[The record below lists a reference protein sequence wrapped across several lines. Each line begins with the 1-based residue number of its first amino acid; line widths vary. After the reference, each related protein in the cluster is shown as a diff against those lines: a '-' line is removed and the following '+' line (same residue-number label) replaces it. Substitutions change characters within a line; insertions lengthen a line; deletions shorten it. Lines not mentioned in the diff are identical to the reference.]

1 MTHPSLNGHTAYIF
15 PQVQRVANRFG
26 GTAALSVALK
36 RVKRYHPH
44 ASVTSMSIGRWNLG
58 FEYPGGMS
66 GLIPPWNFP
75 AILHAARLHGI
86 VITANDLFGGRP
98 IPALVSSDRRG
109 RPVGRRNAQPVIRR
123 KKLGRPKKKTGKAKK
138 ERNI

>member
-1 MTHPSLNGHTAYIF
+1 MLKRQTHGHTAFIF

-26 GTAALSVALK
+26 GAAALSLALK

-66 GLIPPWNFP
+66 GLIPPWSFP

-98 IPALVSSDRRG
+98 IPALLAGDRRG
-109 RPVGRRNAQPVIRR
+109 RPKGRQNFKPAKPRTKKRGRPR
-123 KKLGRPKKKTGKAKK
+123 KKKKGGRYAT
-138 ERNI
+138 